1 MSAGERIRTFV
12 LALLGRIRYAIAVL
26 LQVFQRDELARISEQ
41 TQQLGAASV
50 ESVTYVGGE
59 LRALDER
66 LERVESEL
74 AALRDLLEQRAGSPE
89 GVASTSSEEE

>member
-1 MSAGERIRTFV
+1 MTPGERIRLFI
-12 LALLGRIRYAIAVL
+12 LGLFGKVRYAIAVL
-26 LQVFQRDELARISEQ
+26 LQVFQHDELARISEQ
-41 TQQLGAASV
+41 TQQLGSASV

-74 AALRDLLEQRAGSPE
+74 AALRALLEQRAAPE
-89 GVASTSSEEE
+89 GIASGSSEEE

>member
-1 MSAGERIRTFV
+1 MTPGERIRALIV
-12 LALLGRIRYAIAVL
+12 GLLGKIRYAIAVL

-41 TQQLGAASV
+41 TQQLGSASV

-74 AALRDLLEQRAGSPE
+74 AALRALLEQRAGSPE
-89 GVASTSSEEE
+89 GVTSGSSEED